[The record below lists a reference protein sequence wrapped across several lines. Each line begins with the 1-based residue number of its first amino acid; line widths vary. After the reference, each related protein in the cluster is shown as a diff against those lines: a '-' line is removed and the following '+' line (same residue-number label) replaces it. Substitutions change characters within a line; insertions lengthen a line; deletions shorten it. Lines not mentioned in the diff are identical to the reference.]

1 MSRIARAWRQLDA
14 EQRLAAIAAL
24 ALTLSMFLPWY
35 QQNAVDRAGIV
46 SQDLDAFAVFSV
58 LEASILIA
66 ALGVLTMLFVRAE
79 GRAPYLAGIDGGAVL
94 GAGCWVLLALVL
106 RLFDKPGVESHGIAA
121 NVGVQ
126 WGIFF
131 ALGAAGLLTYA
142 GVRMRAAQ
150 RQPPVIRAARAR
162 GARAYRDA
170 ATRQA
175 ATRQTATRQTATRQ
189 VATRQAAP
197 EEIGRREI
205 SARRAS
211 SRRPPA
217 ARSASSP
224 SAAKQLSFDDETSAT
239 VGDIPPSD
247 SA

>member
-1 MSRIARAWRQLDA
+1 MSRIARAWRKLDA

-46 SQDLDAFAVFSV
+46 SQDLDAFAVFSA

-66 ALGVLTMLFVRAE
+66 ALGVLAMLFVRAE
-79 GRAPYLAGIDGGAVL
+79 GRAPYLDGIDGGTVL

-142 GVRMRAAQ
+142 GVRLRAAQ
-150 RQPPVIRAARAR
+150 RQPPVIRSARAR
-162 GARAYRDA
+162 SARAYRE
-170 ATRQA
+170 
-175 ATRQTATRQTATRQ
+175 
-189 VATRQAAP
+189 VATRASEPDEAP
-197 EEIGRREI
+197 
-205 SARRAS
+205 ARRAS
-211 SRRPPA
+211 RRRPPA
-217 ARSASSP
+217 TRSASSP

-239 VGDIPPSD
+239 VGEVRPSD

>member
-24 ALTLSMFLPWY
+24 ALMLSMFLPWY
-35 QQNAVDRAGIV
+35 QQNAVDRAGII

-66 ALGVLTMLFVRAE
+66 ALGVLAMFFVRAE
-79 GRAPYLAGIDGGAVL
+79 GRAPYLAGIDSGAVL

-142 GVRMRAAQ
+142 GVRLRAAQ

-162 GARAYRDA
+162 SARAYHQNATRETTTRQA

-175 ATRQTATRQTATRQ
+175 ATR
-189 VATRQAAP
+189 
-197 EEIGRREI
+197 EIEGREI

-211 SRRPPA
+211 RRRPPA
-217 ARSASSP
+217 ARSASPS
-224 SAAKQLSFDDETSAT
+224 SAAKQLSFDDDASAT
-239 VGDIPPSD
+239 VGDVPPPD

>member
-14 EQRLAAIAAL
+14 EQRLAAVAAL

-66 ALGVLTMLFVRAE
+66 ALGVLAMLFVRAE
-79 GRAPYLAGIDGGAVL
+79 GRAPYLDGIDGGTVL

-142 GVRMRAAQ
+142 GVRLRAAQ

-162 GARAYRDA
+162 SARAYRE
-170 ATRQA
+170 
-175 ATRQTATRQTATRQ
+175 
-189 VATRQAAP
+189 VAGRASEPDEAP
-197 EEIGRREI
+197 T
-205 SARRAS
+205 RRAS
-211 SRRPPA
+211 RRRPPA
-217 ARSASSP
+217 ARSASPP

-239 VGDIPPSD
+239 VRDIPPSD